1 MQPAWAELNPPSI
14 GVTGTTCPFHF
25 DSSGKLLMIENRY
38 DKTLS
43 PALLRV
49 SVGAED
55 PKDLVEDV
63 RQALE
68 KLA

>member
-1 MQPAWAELNPPSI
+1 
-14 GVTGTTCPFHF
+14 
-25 DSSGKLLMIENRY
+25 MIENRY